1 MKRFIASLAVV
12 LLSLGGLF
20 QATSAVFEETVKV
33 AGSSFSVATSFDGG
47 GGPPPPASS
56 NTALKMLADLS
67 LGHVA
72 SNLSDFVPGSSFENI
87 SPTWISESPIKMYN
101 TGTELLDVVASADY
115 ISDVDTLRDDIYVEI
130 SAWDDSNSNGVV
142 DAGEEGDSFGRDTI
156 LRLKNDTFPLGEIAP
171 DETKGYILRFDG
183 VGLTEVN
190 QGMSAV
196 YDFTFTGFGL

>member
-47 GGPPPPASS
+47 GGPPPTTS
-56 NTALKMLADLS
+56 NTALKMLRDLS
-67 LGHVA
+67 LGPDA

-87 SPTWISESPIKMYN
+87 SPTWISESSIKMYN
-101 TGTELLDVVASADY
+101 AGDELLDVVASSDY
-115 ISDVDTLRDDIYVEI
+115 ISDVDTIRDDIYVEI
-130 SAWDDSNSNGVV
+130 SAWDDSNSNGIV

-156 LRLKNDTFPLGEIAP
+156 LRLRNDTFPLGEIASG
-171 DETKGYILRFDG
+171 ETKGYILRFDG
-183 VGLTEVN
+183 AGLTEVN